1 MKKIIF
7 LALMGIL
14 TLQSVNAQRKGEKTR
29 TPEQMVEKLDKK
41 LNLTDEQEKQI
52 TTLYSDFFKQDL
64 SRDAFPGKRGY
75 RHRICIFRIHLRKPD
90 SFVRCQGRCLAPS
103 HHRQPHG
110 CNQNIFQFS
119 LHHLHTEL
127 YCGLTEPTVFQK
139 SNTIR
144 EPGKYRQRFR

>member
-7 LALMGIL
+7 LALMDML

-64 SRDAFPGKRGY
+64 SREKR
-75 RHRICIFRIHLRKPD
+75 K
-90 SFVRCQGRCLAPS
+90 SAMQ
-103 HHRQPHG
+103 
-110 CNQNIFQFS
+110 
-119 LHHLHTEL
+119 EL
-127 YCGLTEPTVFQK
+127 EK
-139 SNTIR
+139 
-144 EPGKYRQRFR
+144 K

>member
-14 TLQSVNAQRKGEKTR
+14 TLQSVNPQRKGEKNR

-64 SRDAFPGKRGY
+64 SREERKSAMQELEKKITSLLTDEQKEAFEQMKKERP
-75 RHRICIFRIHLRKPD
+75 
-90 SFVRCQGRCLAPS
+90 Q
-103 HHRQPHG
+103 RQK
-110 CNQNIFQFS
+110 Q
-119 LHHLHTEL
+119 
-127 YCGLTEPTVFQK
+127 
-139 SNTIR
+139 
-144 EPGKYRQRFR
+144 

>member
-7 LALMGIL
+7 LALMDML

-64 SRDAFPGKRGY
+64 SRDERKSAMQELEKKITSLLTDEQKEAFEQMKKERP
-75 RHRICIFRIHLRKPD
+75 
-90 SFVRCQGRCLAPS
+90 Q
-103 HHRQPHG
+103 RQK
-110 CNQNIFQFS
+110 Q
-119 LHHLHTEL
+119 
-127 YCGLTEPTVFQK
+127 
-139 SNTIR
+139 
-144 EPGKYRQRFR
+144 